1 MSDGKDPTTENRE
14 PLEQFLTWR
23 RANVSRRAAR
33 RRRWFGY
40 VAVVLLAVSGVAL
53 VTWVTESARDARG
66 RVTVERR
73 QAPPESVAAA
83 SHDSAPPARLSAPP
97 AGPVIERTPAEEG
110 SRVTARGTPRIEPLE
125 RSSGAGQTR
134 TLPPRQPSSLLS
146 PVAEDPSQTS
156 DVAVGVPMP
165 DASLRLN
172 EAVSPPP
179 SRTPTAPPA
188 SVPTSPLLTGTVAEP
203 SGSIATVTPENP
215 KSDDVQTVPPPP
227 SKPEAAI
234 ATAAPPNVP
243 DAVARA
249 GSGGASITE
258 AGQSWAGHRQ
268 PKSRVVAESVVSWL
282 EEVQEFREAAKREI
296 GEFHAGVDKVLS
308 CLARTI
314 LGRHS
319 CSPGPAAEKA
329 GRWSAAGTSD
339 GTCRKTRTAAD
350 DGF

>member
-1 MSDGKDPTTENRE
+1 MSDGKDPVTENRE
-14 PLEQFLTWR
+14 QLDQFLRWR
-23 RANVSRRAAR
+23 RANFRRRAAR

-40 VAVVLLAVSGVAL
+40 VAVVSLAVIGVAL

-66 RVTVERR
+66 RVTFERR

-83 SHDSAPPARLSAPP
+83 SHDSAAPARLSAPP
-97 AGPVIERTPAEEG
+97 AGPVIERTPAAEG
-110 SRVTARGTPRIEPLE
+110 PLVTARGTPRSEPFK
-125 RSSGAGQTR
+125 RSSGASQAR
-134 TLPPRQPSSLLS
+134 PLPLRQPSSLLS
-146 PVAEDPSQTS
+146 PVAKDPSQTS

-165 DASLRLN
+165 APSLGLD

-203 SGSIATVTPENP
+203 SGSIATVTPANP
-215 KSDDVQTVPPPP
+215 RPDDAETVAPPP

-249 GSGGASITE
+249 GSGGASSTE
-258 AGQSWAGHRQ
+258 AGQSQAGHRQ
-268 PKSRVVAESVVSWL
+268 PKSRVVAESVISWL
-282 EEVQEFREAAKREI
+282 EEVQEFRDAAKREI
-296 GEFHAGVDKVLS
+296 GEFHAGFDKVLS

-314 LGRHS
+314 VGGRHS
-319 CSPGPAAEKA
+319 CSPAP
-329 GRWSAAGTSD
+329 R
-339 GTCRKTRTAAD
+339 RP
-350 DGF
+350 

>member
-1 MSDGKDPTTENRE
+1 MSDSKDPVTENRA

-23 RANVSRRAAR
+23 RANVRRRAAR

-40 VAVVLLAVSGVAL
+40 VAVVSLAVSGVAL
-53 VTWVTESARDARG
+53 VTWVTEWARDARG

-97 AGPVIERTPAEEG
+97 GGPVIERTPAAEG
-110 SRVTARGTPRIEPLE
+110 PRVTARGTPRIEPFK
-125 RSSGAGQTR
+125 RSSGASQAR
-134 TLPPRQPSSLLS
+134 PLPPRQPSSLLS
-146 PVAEDPSQTS
+146 PVAKDPSQTS

-165 DASLRLN
+165 GPSLGLD

-188 SVPTSPLLTGTVAEP
+188 SVPTSPLLTETVAEP
-203 SGSIATVTPENP
+203 SGSIATVTPANP
-215 KSDDVQTVPPPP
+215 RPDDAQTVAPPP
-227 SKPEAAI
+227 SKPEAVS

-249 GSGGASITE
+249 GSGGASTSE
-258 AGQSWAGHRQ
+258 AGQSRAGHRQ
-268 PKSRVVAESVVSWL
+268 AKSRVVAESVVSWL
-282 EEVQEFREAAKREI
+282 EEVQEFRDAAKREI
-296 GEFHAGVDKVLS
+296 GEFHAGFDKVLS

-314 LGRHS
+314 VGGRQS
-319 CSPGPAAEKA
+319 CSPAP
-329 GRWSAAGTSD
+329 R
-339 GTCRKTRTAAD
+339 RP
-350 DGF
+350 

>member
-14 PLEQFLTWR
+14 QLEHFLNWR
-23 RANVSRRAAR
+23 RANFRRRAAR

-40 VAVVLLAVSGVAL
+40 VAVVSLAVISVAL

-66 RVTVERR
+66 RVTFERR

-83 SHDSAPPARLSAPP
+83 SHDSAPPARLSAPS
-97 AGPVIERTPAEEG
+97 AGPVIELTPAAEG
-110 SRVTARGTPRIEPLE
+110 PRVTARGTPRVEPFE
-125 RSSGAGQTR
+125 GSSGGSQAR
-134 TLPPRQPSSLLS
+134 PLPPRQPASLLS
-146 PVAEDPSQTS
+146 PVAKDPSQTS

-165 DASLRLN
+165 DASLGLD
-172 EAVSPPP
+172 EAVSSPP

-188 SVPTSPLLTGTVAEP
+188 SVPTSPLLTETVAEP
-203 SGSIATVTPENP
+203 SGSIATVTPANP
-215 KSDDVQTVPPPP
+215 KPDDAQTVPPPP

-249 GSGGASITE
+249 GSGGVSSTE

-296 GEFHAGVDKVLS
+296 GEFHAGFDKVLS

-314 LGRHS
+314 VGGRS
-319 CSPGPAAEKA
+319 CSPAP
-329 GRWSAAGTSD
+329 R
-339 GTCRKTRTAAD
+339 RP
-350 DGF
+350 

>member
-1 MSDGKDPTTENRE
+1 MSDDKDPATGERVQ
-14 PLEQFLTWR
+14 LDQFLKWR
-23 RANVSRRAAR
+23 RARFGRQAAR
-33 RRRWFGY
+33 RRRWFRY
-40 VAVVLLAVSGVAL
+40 VAVMSSAVICVVL

-66 RVTVERR
+66 RVTFERR

-83 SHDSAPPARLSAPP
+83 SPDSAPPARLSAPP
-97 AGPVIERTPAEEG
+97 AGPVIERTPAAEG
-110 SRVTARGTPRIEPLE
+110 PRVTARGTPRIEPFE
-125 RSSGAGQTR
+125 GSSGARQAR
-134 TLPPRQPSSLLS
+134 PLPPRQPASLLS
-146 PVAEDPSQTS
+146 PVAKDPSQTS

-165 DASLRLN
+165 DASLGLD

-188 SVPTSPLLTGTVAEP
+188 SVPTSPLLTETVAEP
-203 SGSIATVTPENP
+203 SGSIATVTPANP
-215 KSDDVQTVPPPP
+215 KPDDAQTVPPPP

-249 GSGGASITE
+249 GSDGVSSTE

-296 GEFHAGVDKVLS
+296 GEFHAGFDKVLS

-314 LGRHS
+314 VGGRS
-319 CSPGPAAEKA
+319 CSPAP
-329 GRWSAAGTSD
+329 R
-339 GTCRKTRTAAD
+339 RP
-350 DGF
+350 